1 MGYKCRAMAYL
12 PSFRTLVAPLIL
24 AAGLFGCAHPKK
36 APPPVAVQP
45 APPPPAPQPPPPPQ
59 AARLIV
65 LPLDK
70 LALPDMADEINAKLT
85 QVKLAGAT
93 DATLATVSMETAQLQ
108 SECTEPTDGC
118 YLRVARLLE
127 GDRLLWAQVEK
138 VAGKGKKRKAKASTR
153 LQVILFDRDKLGVTG
168 QGEETIV
175 GPVTGQ
181 AVDKVIAAAVGNL
194 TVAAA
199 PEGPA
204 APTMP
209 APRPAMPAA
218 HPPLAPAPGPP
229 VSRSTATPA
238 PATPVPAPASPPPAA
253 APPSAYPA
261 PAPTTPAPAPAPSSY
276 SPAPTYP
283 GPAASPPPAAAP
295 PPVAYP
301 PPSSPPT
308 AYPPPAPRVQ

>member
-1 MGYKCRAMAYL
+1 MAYL
-12 PSFRTLVAPLIL
+12 PSLRTVVAPLIL
-24 AAGLFGCAHPKK
+24 ATGLFGCAHPKK

-45 APPPPAPQPPPPPQ
+45 APPPPAPAPPPPPP

-70 LALPDMADEINAKLT
+70 LALPDMADEINAKLA

-138 VAGKGKKRKAKASTR
+138 VAGKGKKRKAKAGTR

-181 AVDKVIAAAVGNL
+181 AVDKVIATAVGNL

-209 APRPAMPAA
+209 APRPAAAMPAA

-229 VSRSTATPA
+229 ASRSTATPA
-238 PATPVPAPASPPPAA
+238 PATPAPAPASPPPAA

-261 PAPTTPAPAPAPSSY
+261 PAPTTPAPTPAPASY

-308 AYPPPAPRVQ
+308 AYPPPAPRAQ